1 MSDSKLQIRPAEP
14 DDLEIVRAL
23 FLEYAQSLNFSLCF
37 QGFDQ
42 ELSELPGRYS
52 PPRGGLWLGCL
63 NDDPV
68 AVVGLRPLVEEA
80 DACEMKRLY
89 VRPEARGAGLGQ
101 ALALVSIEAAR
112 DAGFRTLRLDTM
124 ESMDSARRMYAGLGF
139 RETPPY
145 YENPLPGVTYMA
157 LALHPSKTG

>member
-1 MSDSKLQIRPAEP
+1 MSDRKFRIRLAEQE
-14 DDLEIVRAL
+14 DLEIVRAL

-42 ELSELPGRYS
+42 ELADLPGRYT

-63 NDDPV
+63 GDDPV

-89 VRPEARGAGLGQ
+89 VRPEARGKGLGQ
-101 ALALVSIEAAR
+101 ELALVSIAAAR
-112 DAGFRTLRLDTM
+112 DAGFQTLRLDTM
-124 ESMDSARRMYAGLGF
+124 ESMASARKMYAGLGF
-139 RETPPY
+139 KETAPY
-145 YENPLPGVTYMA
+145 YDNPLPGVTYMA
-157 LALHPSKTG
+157 LALDPSKTD